1 LTSVLAR
8 ERVARLQGGRNF
20 RDLGGYETRDGRR
33 LKWGRLFR
41 SGSLSNLTPAD
52 WDTLVA
58 HGIRVVCDL
67 RTTQEREREPFMWA
81 DAPGL
86 TYFTRDYATS
96 FGELRKAMTAQLP
109 TGEAARAAMCAAFR
123 NLPYEQAPAYRR
135 LFAHLAANDLPMIFN
150 CSAGKDRAGTAAALV
165 LCALGVPRET
175 IIEDFVL
182 TDVVGGLRQSMLR
195 RADEASLLSR
205 QPPEIAD
212 AILGAHPEYIA
223 AALAAVESRHG
234 SIEGYMREV
243 LELDDSAVMHMRENL
258 LD

>member
-1 LTSVLAR
+1 MLAQ

-41 SGSLSNLTPAD
+41 SGSLSSLTQAD
-52 WDTLVA
+52 WDVLMA
-58 HGIRVVCDL
+58 HGIRAVCDL

-86 TYFTRDYATS
+86 TYFARDYATS
-96 FGELRKAMTAQLP
+96 FAELRRAMTAQLP
-109 TGEAARAAMCAAFR
+109 TGDAARAAMVAAFR

-135 LFAHLAANDLPMIFN
+135 LFVHLAANDLPMIFN

-175 IIEDFVL
+175 IVEDFVL
-182 TDVVGGLRQSMLR
+182 TDAVGDLRQSMLR

-212 AILGAHPEYIA
+212 AILGAHPEYID
-223 AALAAVESRHG
+223 AALTVVESRHG

-243 LELDDSAVMHMRENL
+243 LDLDGPALTRIRENL